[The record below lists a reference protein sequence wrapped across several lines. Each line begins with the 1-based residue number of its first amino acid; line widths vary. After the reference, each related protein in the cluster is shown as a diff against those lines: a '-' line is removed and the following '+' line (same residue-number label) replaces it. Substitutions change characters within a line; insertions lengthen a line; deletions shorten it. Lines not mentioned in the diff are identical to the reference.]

1 MKLKGW
7 EKILSFTYLQT
18 VKTKSFKISTIM
30 VCVFTALICAG
41 INLLPAFFAEN
52 GGIFA
57 ESGDKAGVG
66 TDTDDT
72 EPVSVNELYI
82 CCNNELGF
90 ELLPVEGVT
99 YLTVSEADFSEQME
113 AVTLGDTPD
122 MLLYI
127 YSGQG
132 DGFYLTYYCPENED
146 VLPKH
151 IVQDYANQFTE
162 AFTQAMYFSIGVDE
176 ADLPLAQA
184 DIHSYV
190 AVNGGES
197 WIQEVLNVAVPMGI
211 ALIFYMFI
219 VIYSQL
225 IAQSMATEKSSR
237 VIELLITSARPLSI
251 ITGKILGTLL
261 VCVTQVAIIG
271 MVGGVTF
278 ALSAPFALQTVAN
291 AAQSGV
297 SSELIG
303 STVGSLA
310 GNGIPVNDAA
320 LNIGAELANALPG
333 AFNIGSV
340 IAVILTFLLG
350 FIFFALLAGLVGAS
364 VSRMEDL
371 TAALQPLM
379 LIAVAGFFLSYL
391 PPSLNFEGDMDSVIT
406 FSHFFP
412 ISSPFA
418 LPPAI
423 LMGQIGAA
431 ETVIAIVMLTAMTLL
446 TAMLTAKVYEGMILY
461 SGSRLKVLQI
471 LKMAKKDKNQ

>member
-1 MKLKGW
+1 MKIKGW

-18 VKTKSFKISTIM
+18 VKTKSFKISTVVI
-30 VCVFTALICAG
+30 CIFTALLCAA
-41 INLLPAFFAEN
+41 INLLPAFFTEN
-52 GGIFA
+52 GGIFT
-57 ESGDKAGVG
+57 EEGDKAGAGG
-66 TDTDDT
+66 TGDK
-72 EPVSVNELYI
+72 EPVSVSNLYI
-82 CCNNELGF
+82 CSGNELGF
-90 ELLPVEGVT
+90 ELMPVEGVK
-99 YLTVSEADFSEQME
+99 YLTVPGADFSEQRE
-113 AVTLGDTPD
+113 AVILGETPD

-127 YSGQG
+127 YGG
-132 DGFYLTYYCPENED
+132 AGEDFYLTYYYPEND
-146 VLPKH
+146 KILPKQ
-151 IVQDYANQFTE
+151 VAQSYANRFTD

-190 AVNGGES
+190 AVHGEES
-197 WIQEVLNVAVPMGI
+197 WIQEILNVAVPMGI

-237 VIELLITSARPLSI
+237 VIELLITSARPLAI

-271 MVGGVTF
+271 MVGGAAF

-291 AAQSGV
+291 AAQLGGSA
-297 SSELIG
+297 ELIG
-303 STVGSLA
+303 STVGVLA
-310 GNGIPVNDAA
+310 GNGIPAGDADV
-320 LNIGAELANALPG
+320 NIGAELASALPG
-333 AFNIGSV
+333 IFNIGSI
-340 IAVILTFLLG
+340 IAVMLTFLLG

-391 PPSLNFEGDMDSVIT
+391 PPSLTFEGDMDSVIT

-423 LMGQIGAA
+423 LMGQMGAA
-431 ETVIAIVMLTAMTLL
+431 ETVIAIVMLTALTLL

-461 SGSRLKVLQI
+461 SGNRLKVLQI